1 MVVINLLIIIVVKGC
16 CIFVL
21 LEVERVIGKKF
32 KEVIDVVIKIGF
44 SFIFVFVMIFFW
56 ILVMFFFFNWLK

>member
-44 SFIFVFVMIFFW
+44 SFIFVFVMIFF
-56 ILVMFFFFNWLK
+56 